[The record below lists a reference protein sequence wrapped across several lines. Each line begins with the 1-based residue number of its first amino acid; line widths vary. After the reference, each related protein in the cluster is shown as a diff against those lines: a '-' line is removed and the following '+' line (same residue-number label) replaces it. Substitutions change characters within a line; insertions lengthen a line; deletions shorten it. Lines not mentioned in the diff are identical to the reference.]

1 MSISLSISV
10 SIISISTSI
19 VSLHLHPFFPRMDI
33 ISLWLTAI
41 YYFSLIINL
50 NLKRKK
56 PWHQTSL
63 PWIKISLRGC
73 HFLISAMKQI
83 YAGMALLWLV
93 RCRECSGDNSTAQG
107 SLCHSK
113 SSLEKLPSEWE
124 SCPGLGSHSWI
135 SLPHTS
141 WNPWLYKFILRILGY
156 FRTDTRFSGR
166 IILHRAEDDWAPALM
181 KVCSSF
187 QHK

>member
-19 VSLHLHPFFPRMDI
+19 IPLHLHPFFPFFPRMDI

-107 SLCHSK
+107 SLPRNFKKFLGKITFRVGILSRTGISQLDFPSPHQ
-113 SSLEKLPSEWE
+113 LESM
-124 SCPGLGSHSWI
+124 
-135 SLPHTS
+135 
-141 WNPWLYKFILRILGY
+141 
-156 FRTDTRFSGR
+156 
-166 IILHRAEDDWAPALM
+166 AL
-181 KVCSSF
+181 
-187 QHK
+187 